1 MLSIDPAGNSEKD
14 NYKLLTGGV
23 VPRPIAFVTTRSPK
37 GTVNGAPFSFFN
49 VVSSSPPRISL
60 SIQRMA
66 GKQKDTARNI
76 EAVGEFVVH
85 LVDQQNVGQVNQTA
99 VSLPSDQSEIELAKL
114 TPVNSVKLAVPGVKE
129 AKMRLECVLEHRLEL
144 EGEAGTTG
152 CDFIIGKVVHF
163 HIAEEIYENGR
174 IDPHGLGAVSRL
186 AGHDYAKIGEM
197 FSLKRPQ

>member
-14 NYKLLTGGV
+14 NYKLLTGGII
-23 VPRPIAFVTTRSPK
+23 PRPIAFVTTLSPE

-60 SIQRMA
+60 AIQRAA

-76 EAVGEFVVH
+76 EAVGEFVIH

-99 VSLPSDQSEIELAKL
+99 ASLPSDQSEIELAKL
-114 TPVNSVKLAVPGVKE
+114 TAVNSVKLTVPGVKE

-144 EGEAGTTG
+144 EGAEGTTG

-186 AGHDYAKIGEM
+186 AGQDYAEIGDI
-197 FSLKRPQ
+197 FSIKRPQ